1 MKLKIF
7 LSIFIVA
14 FISCKNSTEKTAEKA
29 PKKNTALKKFSI
41 LEKIA
46 NAHGYQNWKNINS
59 LEYTFNV
66 DRDTNHYE
74 RSWKWWP
81 KKDQVK
87 MMSTEDTMTYTRN
100 NITDIEVKT
109 DKGFI
114 NDKYWLLFPFQ
125 LIWDE
130 GFSHSVQQNIPA
142 PISKKELT
150 EISINYNDQKGYT
163 PGDTYKI
170 YVNENY
176 IIQEWAFFPKGQET
190 AALISTWEDYV
201 TKKGLKIAKMHKNEN
216 GTFQLYFSNLTI
228 E

>member
-1 MKLKIF
+1 MKIKIF
-7 LSIFIVA
+7 LSIIIVA
-14 FISCKNSTEKTAEKA
+14 LMSCKNNTEKTSEKA
-29 PKKNTALKKFSI
+29 PEKNTPAKEFSI

-81 KKDQVK
+81 KKNQVK
-87 MMSTEDTMTYTRN
+87 MMSKEDTMMYTRN
-100 NITDIEVKT
+100 SIAGTELKT
-109 DKGFI
+109 DKGFV

-125 LIWDE
+125 LVWDE
-130 GFSHSVQQNIPA
+130 GFTHTVQQNIEA
-142 PISKKELT
+142 PISSKKLT
-150 EISINYNDQKGYT
+150 EVSINYNKQKGYT

-170 YVNENY
+170 YINDDF

-190 AALISTWEDYV
+190 AALTSTWEDYV
-201 TKKGLKIAKMHKNEN
+201 TKKGLKIAKMHKNKT
-216 GTFQLYFSNLTI
+216 GSFQLYFSNLKI